1 MVKGKEIIERIKLVL
16 QTGRSAGIEGFVI
29 KLEKLVGTS
38 INGKTIEEDHV
49 KTK

>member
-1 MVKGKEIIERIKLVL
+1 
-16 QTGRSAGIEGFVI
+16 VI